1 MVNLEW
7 AICPVCNRRYGYV
20 VCFKPAT
27 CGSKRCVQS
36 EVGQRLINDSAKIE
50 HDPDSIKCRE
60 NHEKVISR
68 KTTSN
73 YSRL

>member
-27 CGSKRCVQS
+27 CGKRSCVESRQ
-36 EVGQRLINDSAKIE
+36 GQRLINGSTKVK
-50 HDPDSIKCRE
+50 HDTGSIQCG
-60 NHEKVISR
+60 EK
-68 KTTSN
+68 
-73 YSRL
+73 L